1 MCVMTAAKRLAELE
15 DKVAQMAYDAK
26 YGEYNAWSATM
37 KTLRKNLI
45 YYIPFNEGK
54 AGHGSNPKLHV
65 LLVPAHLHTLF
76 SITRITRLKK
86 NTRTGSGSTAKV
98 YGSLGGSTPL
108 ATFQRGASWD
118 VGSHGAALK
127 LDGKTNYALGPAI
140 KGNPGLKD
148 FTTCIWARFAS
159 TSSGGARQYMVD
171 SEPHNY
177 ILLVDQVTSG
187 KTVRVRQIG
196 VR

>member
-1 MCVMTAAKRLAELE
+1 MTAAKRLAELE

-76 SITRITRLKK
+76 STTRITRLKK
-86 NTRTGSGSTAKV
+86 KHSYRLRQHREGLRIPRWLDALS
-98 YGSLGGSTPL
+98 
-108 ATFQRGASWD
+108 D
-118 VGSHGAALK
+118 VP
-127 LDGKTNYALGPAI
+127 T
-140 KGNPGLKD
+140 
-148 FTTCIWARFAS
+148 WR
-159 TSSGGARQYMVD
+159 
-171 SEPHNY
+171 
-177 ILLVDQVTSG
+177 
-187 KTVRVRQIG
+187 
-196 VR
+196 